1 MTSCLQPKEPMPL
14 IFLLLYDRVHSE
26 CANESNDNVKKVMKK
41 IFREI
46 RKDKKTLPLRGEG
59 EGGGEGLAVTE
70 EGS

>member
-26 CANESNDNVKKVMKK
+26 RANESNDNVKKVMKK

-46 RKDKKTLPLRGEG
+46 RKDKKTLPLERLCHNGQGEG
-59 EGGGEGLAVTE
+59 AEYN
-70 EGS
+70 